1 MTESEVFRF
10 IAVAIVL
17 VVIIALVYVR
27 FVRSTRKAEP

>member
-17 VVIIALVYVR
+17 VIIALVYVQ